1 MKSESLIP
9 EIVPRGPTSVEA
21 ENEETPKALVP
32 RPEMVSI
39 EFKYRV
45 AMTMGEMKE
54 IFEAQRQLMRE
65 VMEPGTD
72 FGAIPGTT
80 DTRTLFKPGAE
91 KLLILHGY
99 AHEMHKV
106 EEVLNWDAP
115 FFHYRYRCDI
125 YDRRTGTLVGQAY
138 GSCNSRESKYAYRW
152 VAKSRV
158 PPDLDL
164 RLLPQRKQRGTGW
177 VQYRIPNADIC
188 DLVNTIDKMAQK
200 RAFVGAVRVCTGASG
215 LFAEEGVPAGD
226 GERGKPLPE
235 VEPIE
240 EAAEEQATVEEE
252 KVAEK
257 EETPGEETDPKVLT
271 KVKLLYNKVNAA
283 LQKDGIAAYY
293 RTSEHVWNTL
303 HAEGGLTDKQIL
315 STSETSLFSLLINH
329 AKEASK

>member
-1 MKSESLIP
+1 
-9 EIVPRGPTSVEA
+9 
-21 ENEETPKALVP
+21 
-32 RPEMVSI
+32 
-39 EFKYRV
+39 
-45 AMTMGEMKE
+45 
-54 IFEAQRQLMRE
+54 
-65 VMEPGTD
+65 MEPGTD

-152 VAKSRV
+152 VTKSRI

-177 VQYRIPNADIC
+177 MQYRIPNADLP

-215 LFAEEGVPAGD
+215 LFAEEGVPPGD

-235 VEPIE
+235 
-240 EAAEEQATVEEE
+240 AEVVEETAE
-252 KVAEK
+252 SQGAPEEEGIPEK
-257 EETPGEETDPKVLT
+257 EGIPGEETDPKVLT

-283 LQKDGIAAYY
+283 LQKDGMAAYY
-293 RTSEHVWNTL
+293 RTSEHVMNAL
-303 HAEGGLTDKQIL
+303 HAEGGLTDKQIV
-315 STSETSLFSLLINH
+315 STSEQSLERLLIKH
-329 AKEASK
+329 AKETNKNNGIHK